1 LDMPNRCAPVVAA
14 ICALLPVFAAGADAP
29 PAAGAGA
36 GGTFRVLLDGKPIGQ
51 HRFSATASAGDSSER
66 TMVSEATFA
75 VRFLGMTVYRYQHR
89 AVEHWRGDCLV
100 ALSADTDDNGQRTR
114 VSARAQGERFEVSAP
129 APQDERGC
137 VMSFAY
143 WNPALLAQQRLL
155 NAQTGRIEPVR
166 VSALGDD
173 TLTVGERTVR
183 ASGWRI
189 SGPAQPIDVWYS
201 PQGDWL
207 GLDTRV
213 EGGRTLSYRRL

>member
-1 LDMPNRCAPVVAA
+1 MPLRYAPVVAA
-14 ICALLPVFAAGADAP
+14 MCTLPVIGAGADAP
-29 PAAGAGA
+29 PAAGAS
-36 GGTFRVLLDGKPIGQ
+36 GTFRVLLDGKPIGQ
-51 HRFSATASAGDSSER
+51 HRFSATASADDAAER

-75 VRFLGMTVYRYQHR
+75 VRFLGITVYRYQHR

-129 APQDERGC
+129 VAQAERGC

-143 WNPALLAQQRLL
+143 WSPALRAQQRLL
-155 NAQTGRIEPVR
+155 NAQTGRIEPVHI
-166 VSALGDD
+166 SALGDNP
-173 TLTVGERTVR
+173 LTVGERTVS

-201 PQGDWL
+201 PHGDWL

>member
-1 LDMPNRCAPVVAA
+1 MPQRYAPVVVAM
-14 ICALLPVFAAGADAP
+14 CALPVFGPGADAP
-29 PAAGAGA
+29 PVAGA

-51 HRFSATASAGDSSER
+51 HRFSATASADDATER

-75 VRFLGMTVYRYQHR
+75 VRFLGITVYRYQHR
-89 AVEHWRGDCLV
+89 AVERWRGDCLV

-129 APQDERGC
+129 APQTERGC

-143 WNPALLAQQRLL
+143 WNPALRAQQRLL
-155 NAQTGRIEPVR
+155 NAQTGRIEPVQI
-166 VSALGDD
+166 SALGDN
-173 TLTVGERTVR
+173 TLTVGERTVS

-201 PQGDWL
+201 SRGDWL